1 MPLGPVLLLDSAS
14 LYYRSF
20 YALPDSM
27 TAPDGRPHNAIRGFL
42 STITRLTR
50 QYRPS
55 AVVACWDED
64 WRPGWRVDLLPSYKT
79 HRLESGG
86 PESNASEPLGQ
97 AVAEQTPDAL
107 VPQAEAIAQ
116 IVAAM
121 GLARPGS
128 AGFEADD
135 VIATLAAREQGGA
148 IVAREQGGA
157 IVARE
162 QGGAIAAREQGG
174 AIVVTGDRDLVQVVR
189 PGVRLL
195 LTVNGGMDKWPLLD
209 GAAVIERF
217 GVEPARYVDLA
228 VLRGDPS
235 DGIPGVHGIGPK
247 TAVTLISHFGGLDGI
262 LAAVEAG
269 ATSKPL
275 TPRLAG
281 LLGENRDLI
290 GRMRVVAT
298 ARTDVPA
305 GAGWEPGPVQL
316 DDLADLGS
324 RWGVTRF
331 VDEALGA
338 IASSQTVDE

>member
-50 QYRPS
+50 QYQPS
-55 AVVACWDED
+55 TVVACWDED

-79 HRLESGG
+79 HRLESG
-86 PESNASEPLGQ
+86 EPLGQ

-135 VIATLAAREQGGA
+135 VIATLAAGEHGG
-148 IVAREQGGA
+148 V
-157 IVARE
+157 
-162 QGGAIAAREQGG
+162 
-174 AIVVTGDRDLVQVVR
+174 IVVTGDRDLVQVVR
-189 PGVRLL
+189 PGVLVL

-217 GVEPARYVDLA
+217 GVEPGRYVDLA

-247 TAVTLISHFGGLDGI
+247 TAVALIAAFGGLDGL

-290 GRMRVVAT
+290 SRMRVVAT
-298 ARTDVPA
+298 ARIDVPA
-305 GAGWEPGPVQL
+305 GTGWEPGPVRPVE
-316 DDLADLGS
+316 LADLGA

-331 VDEALGA
+331 IDEALAA
-338 IASSQTVDE
+338 IASAQTVDE

>member
-135 VIATLAAREQGGA
+135 VIATL
-148 IVAREQGGA
+148 
-157 IVARE
+157 
-162 QGGAIAAREQGG
+162 AAREQGG

>member
-50 QYRPS
+50 QYQPS
-55 AVVACWDED
+55 TVVACWDED

-79 HRLESGG
+79 HRLESG
-86 PESNASEPLGQ
+86 EPLGQ

-135 VIATLAAREQGGA
+135 VIATLAAGEHGG
-148 IVAREQGGA
+148 V
-157 IVARE
+157 
-162 QGGAIAAREQGG
+162 
-174 AIVVTGDRDLVQVVR
+174 IVVTGDRDLVQVVR
-189 PGVRLL
+189 PGVLVL

-217 GVEPARYVDLA
+217 GVEPGRYVDLA

-247 TAVTLISHFGGLDGI
+247 TAVALIAAFGGLDGL

-290 GRMRVVAT
+290 SRMRVVAT
-298 ARTDVPA
+298 ARIDVPA
-305 GAGWEPGPVQL
+305 GTGWEPGPVRP
-316 DDLADLGS
+316 DELADLGA

-331 VDEALGA
+331 IDEALAA
-338 IASSQTVDE
+338 IASAQTVDE

>member
-1 MPLGPVLLLDSAS
+1 MLLLDSAS

-148 IVAREQGGA
+148 IV
-157 IVARE
+157 
-162 QGGAIAAREQGG
+162 
-174 AIVVTGDRDLVQVVR
+174 VTGDRDLVQVVR

-298 ARTDVPA
+298 ARTDVPT
-305 GAGWEPGPVQL
+305 GADWEPGPVQP
-316 DDLADLGS
+316 DDLAELGS

-338 IASSQTVDE
+338 IASAQTVDE

>member
-1 MPLGPVLLLDSAS
+1 MLLLDSAS

-148 IVAREQGGA
+148 IV
-157 IVARE
+157 
-162 QGGAIAAREQGG
+162 
-174 AIVVTGDRDLVQVVR
+174 VTGDRDLVQVVR

-298 ARTDVPA
+298 ARTDVPT
-305 GAGWEPGPVQL
+305 GADWEPGPVQP

-324 RWGVTRF
+324 RWGITRF

-338 IASSQTVDE
+338 IASAQTVDE

>member
-148 IVAREQGGA
+148 L
-157 IVARE
+157 
-162 QGGAIAAREQGG
+162 AAREQGG

-305 GAGWEPGPVQL
+305 GAGWEPGPVQP

>member
-1 MPLGPVLLLDSAS
+1 MPLGPMLLLDSAS

-148 IVAREQGGA
+148 IV
-157 IVARE
+157 
-162 QGGAIAAREQGG
+162 
-174 AIVVTGDRDLVQVVR
+174 VTGDRDLVQVVR

-298 ARTDVPA
+298 ARTDVPT
-305 GAGWEPGPVQL
+305 GADWEPGPVQP
-316 DDLADLGS
+316 DDLAELGS

-338 IASSQTVDE
+338 IASAQTVDE

>member
-1 MPLGPVLLLDSAS
+1 
-14 LYYRSF
+14 
-20 YALPDSM
+20 
-27 TAPDGRPHNAIRGFL
+27 
-42 STITRLTR
+42 
-50 QYRPS
+50 
-55 AVVACWDED
+55 
-64 WRPGWRVDLLPSYKT
+64 
-79 HRLESGG
+79 
-86 PESNASEPLGQ
+86 
-97 AVAEQTPDAL
+97 
-107 VPQAEAIAQ
+107 
-116 IVAAM
+116 
-121 GLARPGS
+121 
-128 AGFEADD
+128 
-135 VIATLAAREQGGA
+135 
-148 IVAREQGGA
+148 
-157 IVARE
+157 
-162 QGGAIAAREQGG
+162 
-174 AIVVTGDRDLVQVVR
+174 VTGDRDLVQVVR

-195 LTVNGGMDKWPLLD
+195 LTVNGGMDKWLLLD

-247 TAVTLISHFGGLDGI
+247 TAVTLINHFGGLDGI

-305 GAGWEPGPVQL
+305 GAGWESGPVQP
-316 DDLADLGS
+316 DDLTDLGS

>member
-157 IVARE
+157 IV
-162 QGGAIAAREQGG
+162 
-174 AIVVTGDRDLVQVVR
+174 VTGDRDLVQVVR

-298 ARTDVPA
+298 ARTDVPT
-305 GAGWEPGPVQL
+305 GADWEPGPVQP
-316 DDLADLGS
+316 DDLAELGS

-338 IASSQTVDE
+338 IASAQTVDE

>member
-1 MPLGPVLLLDSAS
+1 M
-14 LYYRSF
+14 
-20 YALPDSM
+20 
-27 TAPDGRPHNAIRGFL
+27 
-42 STITRLTR
+42 
-50 QYRPS
+50 
-55 AVVACWDED
+55 
-64 WRPGWRVDLLPSYKT
+64 
-79 HRLESGG
+79 
-86 PESNASEPLGQ
+86 
-97 AVAEQTPDAL
+97 
-107 VPQAEAIAQ
+107 
-116 IVAAM
+116 
-121 GLARPGS
+121 
-128 AGFEADD
+128 
-135 VIATLAAREQGGA
+135 
-148 IVAREQGGA
+148 
-157 IVARE
+157 
-162 QGGAIAAREQGG
+162 
-174 AIVVTGDRDLVQVVR
+174 TGDRDLVQVVR

-298 ARTDVPA
+298 ARTDVPT
-305 GAGWEPGPVQL
+305 GADWEPGPVQP
-316 DDLADLGS
+316 DDLAELGS

-331 VDEALGA
+331 VVEALGA
-338 IASSQTVDE
+338 IASAQTVDE

>member
-42 STITRLTR
+42 STITRLTS

-79 HRLESGG
+79 HRLESG
-86 PESNASEPLGQ
+86 EPVGQ
-97 AVAEQTPDAL
+97 AIAEQTPDAL

-135 VIATLAAREQGGA
+135 VIATLATRDQA
-148 IVAREQGGA
+148 
-157 IVARE
+157 
-162 QGGAIAAREQGG
+162 G

-189 PGVRLL
+189 PGVRVL

-217 GVEPARYVDLA
+217 GVEPGRYVDLA

-235 DGIPGVHGIGPK
+235 DGIPGLPGIGPK
-247 TAVTLISHFGGLDGI
+247 TAVALIAAFGGLDGL

-281 LLGENRDLI
+281 LIRDNRDLI
-290 GRMRVVAT
+290 SRMVVVAT

-305 GAGWEPGPVQL
+305 GAGWEPGPL
-316 DDLADLGS
+316 LPDELADLGS

-331 VDEALGA
+331 IDEALGA
-338 IASSQTVDE
+338 IASAQTVDE